1 MSEYIKLFE
10 NHTQY
15 ETFIGGEGV
24 LRPNVSHCVQENEVH
39 YNPIQVVPLEGN
51 EEAFELFSQYV
62 CDDAK
67 IDEYLKNVFSKYEVT
82 VNMNYSENVGM
93 LPYDTFNAIQMRY
106 VDASKAESD
115 SRYASSA
122 IIILKELLENE
133 SGTEYTLKTNECG
146 ASLYDWYEKYYMKA
160 T

>member
-1 MSEYIKLFE
+1 MEYVKLFDTHSKYAE
-10 NHTQY
+10 YAN
-15 ETFIGGEGV
+15 GGTM
-24 LRPNVSHCVQENEVH
+24 LKPNVSHCVQENEVH

-82 VNMNYSENVGM
+82 VNMNHSASVGM
-93 LPYDTFNAIQMRY
+93 LPFDTFNAIQMRY
-106 VDASKAESD
+106 VDPSKAGSD
-115 SRYASSA
+115 SMYAYSA

-146 ASLYDWYEKYYMKA
+146 ASLYDWYETDYMNA
-160 T
+160 A